1 MVSQVTNE
9 DPMKLTPRSN
19 AHRTM
24 RWLLALVCL
33 AFGPWSQAHEP
44 GGIVVRDDPNL
55 HIIEELASPPDG
67 RVDYTLVQIAIERA
81 ANPKFDAKA
90 FNATLDHWVAV
101 VRARVPKDAPP
112 TTVMTALG
120 QVIYQSGPWND
131 HHPFSYDLDDPFGKV
146 YENKLISTYLRTRK
160 GNCVSMPTL
169 LMILGQKLGLTM
181 TLSQAPEHEFARL
194 QDANGRWINIEATT
208 PSSWPD
214 SVYIQ
219 RMHVTSQQIQSGIYL
234 RTTTPRETVAGMLE
248 PLEAVYAHQ
257 RSPGDLLGLAML
269 VVRLDSKN
277 AGGYVNEANAFFLEL
292 QHRYL
297 DRHLIP
303 AKLPPEQRADF
314 QALFDSN
321 TRILKRVEAMGWAPP
336 TTAEDKAYLERVEQ
350 YKATHGG

>member
-1 MVSQVTNE
+1 M
-9 DPMKLTPRSN
+9 
-19 AHRTM
+19 
-24 RWLLALVCL
+24 
-33 AFGPWSQAHEP
+33 P
-44 GGIVVRDDPNL
+44 GGVAVRDDPNL

-67 RVDYTLVQIAIERA
+67 HVDYTLVQIAIERA
-81 ANPKFDAKA
+81 ANPTFDAKA

-131 HHPFSYDLDDPFGKV
+131 HHPFSYDLDDPFGKI
-146 YENKLISTYLRTRK
+146 YQNKLVSTYLRTRK

-194 QDANGRWINIEATT
+194 QDVNGRWFNIEGTSPA
-208 PSSWPD
+208 SWPD
-214 SVYIQ
+214 SVYIHEMNITQ
-219 RMHVTSQQIQSGIYL
+219 KQIDSGIYL
-234 RTTTPRETVAGMLE
+234 RTTTPHETVAGMLE

-257 RSPGDLLGLAML
+257 RRPGDLLGLAML
-269 VVRLDSKN
+269 VVKLDPKN

-292 QHRYL
+292 EHRYL
-297 DRHLIP
+297 DRHLTP

-314 QALFDSN
+314 QALYDSN
-321 TRILKRVEAMGWAPP
+321 TRILKRVEAMGWVPP
-336 TTAEDKAYLERVEQ
+336 TAAEDKAYLERIER

>member
-1 MVSQVTNE
+1 MF
-9 DPMKLTPRSN
+9 
-19 AHRTM
+19 
-24 RWLLALVCL
+24 LAIS
-33 AFGPWSQAHEP
+33 PWAQAHMP
-44 GGIVVRDDPNL
+44 GSVAVRDDPNL
-55 HIIEELASPPDG
+55 AIIEQLANPPDG
-67 RVDYTLVQIAIERA
+67 RIDYAKVQTAIERA

-90 FNATLDHWVAV
+90 FNATLDRWAAV
-101 VRARVPKDAPP
+101 VRARVPKDASP
-112 TTVMTALG
+112 TEVMTALG
-120 QVIYQSGPWND
+120 QVIYQSGSWNG

-194 QDANGRWINIEATT
+194 QDVNGRWFNIEGTSPA
-208 PSSWPD
+208 SWPD
-214 SVYIQ
+214 SKYINE
-219 RMHVTSQQIQSGIYL
+219 MHITAQQIQSGIYM

-269 VVRLDSKN
+269 VVKLDPKN

-297 DRHLIP
+297 DRYLTP
-303 AKLPPEQRADF
+303 DKLPPDQRADF
-314 QALFDSN
+314 EALALSN
-321 TRILKRVEAMGWAPP
+321 VRILKRVEKMGWAPP
-336 TTAEDKAYLERVEQ
+336 TAAEDKAYLERVEK
-350 YKATHGG
+350 YKAAHGG

>member
-1 MVSQVTNE
+1 MRLLRRAWQGIGLFAFLAVS
-9 DPMKLTPRSN
+9 
-19 AHRTM
+19 
-24 RWLLALVCL
+24 
-33 AFGPWSQAHEP
+33 PWVQAHLP
-44 GGIVVRDDPNL
+44 GGVAVRDDPNL
-55 HIIEELASPPDG
+55 HVIEQLASPPDG
-67 RVDYTLVQIAIERA
+67 HVDYAKVETAIERA
-81 ANPKFDAKA
+81 ANPKFDSSA
-90 FNATLDHWVAV
+90 FNASLNHWAAV

-112 TTVMTALG
+112 TDVMTALG

-169 LMILGQKLGLTM
+169 LIILGQKLGLTM

-194 QDANGRWINIEATT
+194 QDVNGKWFNIEATS
-208 PSSWPD
+208 PASWPD
-214 SVYIQ
+214 SKYINE
-219 RMHVTSQQIQSGIYL
+219 MHITPQQIASGIYL
-234 RTTTPRETVAGMLE
+234 RTTTPHETVAGMLE

-257 RSPGDLLGLAML
+257 RTPGDLLGLAML
-269 VVRLDSKN
+269 VVKLDPKN

-297 DRHLIP
+297 DRHLTP

-321 TRILKRVEAMGWAPP
+321 ARILKRVEAMGWAPP
-336 TTAEDKAYLERVEQ
+336 TAAEDKAYLERIER
-350 YKATHGG
+350 YKAAHGG